1 MNMEKGK
8 EIAMKKLWIP
18 ICVLIIAG
26 VLLSLAGCGEIRKDP
41 SGEQGG
47 MKVDLTEKGM
57 VRNGTEYRTFQVEE
71 GRRGIVSVRIS
82 GQSGILDLDIYP
94 TYRPKETEYTGRS
107 LDSASF
113 SVILE
118 ERGEYKIRVTAK
130 DYLGDYE
137 IDWKTEP
144 VEK

>member
-1 MNMEKGK
+1 MDKGK

-26 VLLSLAGCGEIRKDP
+26 VLLSLAGCGEIRNGP
-41 SGEQGG
+41 AGEQGG

-57 VRNGTEYRTFQVEE
+57 DRNGTEYRTFQVEE

-82 GQSGILDLDIYP
+82 RQSGVLDLDIYP
-94 TYRPKETEYTGRS
+94 TDDPKEPEYTGRS

-118 ERGEYKIRVTAK
+118 EQGEYKIRVTAK
-130 DYLGDYE
+130 DYQGDYE

>member
-1 MNMEKGK
+1 MEKGK

-26 VLLSLAGCGEIRKDP
+26 VLLSLAGCGEIRNDP

-82 GQSGILDLDIYP
+82 RQSGALDLDIYP
-94 TYRPKETEYTGRS
+94 TDDPKEPEYTGRS

-118 ERGEYKIRVTAK
+118 EQGEYKIRVTAK

-137 IDWKTEP
+137 IDWKS
-144 VEK
+144 EKIGK

>member
-82 GQSGILDLDIYP
+82 RQSGALDLDIYP
-94 TYRPKETEYTGRS
+94 TDDPKESEYTGRS

-118 ERGEYKIRVTAK
+118 EQGEYKIRVAAK

>member
-1 MNMEKGK
+1 MEKGK
-8 EIAMKKLWIP
+8 DIAMKKLWIP

-82 GQSGILDLDIYP
+82 RQSGALDLDIYP
-94 TYRPKETEYTGRS
+94 TDDPKEPEYTGRS

-118 ERGEYKIRVTAK
+118 EEGEYKICVTAK

-137 IDWKTEP
+137 INWKIEP

>member
-1 MNMEKGK
+1 MEKGK
-8 EIAMKKLWIP
+8 DIAMKKLWIP

-26 VLLSLAGCGEIRKDP
+26 VLLSLAGCGEIRND
-41 SGEQGG
+41 SAGEQGG

-57 VRNGTEYRTFQVEE
+57 VRNGTEYRTFQVEKGE
-71 GRRGIVSVRIS
+71 RGIVSVRIS
-82 GQSGILDLDIYP
+82 RQSGALDLDIYP
-94 TYRPKETEYTGRS
+94 TDDPKEPECTGRS

-118 ERGEYKIRVTAK
+118 EQGEYKVRVTVK

-137 IDWKTEP
+137 IDWKSEP

>member
-1 MNMEKGK
+1 MAFVELENVGK
-8 EIAMKKLWIP
+8 TYHMGEVEIHALH
-18 ICVLIIAG
+18 
-26 VLLSLAGCGEIRKDP
+26 D
-41 SGEQGG
+41 
-47 MKVDLTEKGM
+47 T
-57 VRNGTEYRTFQVEE
+57 TFQVEKGE
-71 GRRGIVSVRIS
+71 RGIVSVRIS

-118 ERGEYKIRVTAK
+118 EQGEYKVRVAAK
-130 DYLGDYE
+130 DYVGDYE
-137 IDWKTEP
+137 IDWKTDP

>member
-1 MNMEKGK
+1 MEKGK

-41 SGEQGG
+41 SGERGG

-82 GQSGILDLDIYP
+82 RQSGALDLDIYP
-94 TYRPKETEYTGRS
+94 TDDPKESKYTGRS

-118 ERGEYKIRVTAK
+118 ERGEYKVCVTAK

>member
-1 MNMEKGK
+1 
-8 EIAMKKLWIP
+8 MKKLWIP

-26 VLLSLAGCGEIRKDP
+26 VLLSLAGCGEIRNGP
-41 SGEQGG
+41 AGEQGG

-82 GQSGILDLDIYP
+82 RQSGVLDLDIYP
-94 TYRPKETEYTGRS
+94 TDDPKKPEYTGRS

-118 ERGEYKIRVTAK
+118 EQGEYKVRVTAK

-137 IDWKTEP
+137 IDWKTE
-144 VEK
+144 KIGK

>member
-1 MNMEKGK
+1 
-8 EIAMKKLWIP
+8 MKKLWIP

-26 VLLSLAGCGEIRKDP
+26 VLLSLAGCGEIRNDP
-41 SGEQGG
+41 SGEQEG
-47 MKVDLTEKGM
+47 MKVDLTETGM
-57 VRNGTEYRTFQVEE
+57 VRNGTEYRTFQVEKGE
-71 GRRGIVSVRIS
+71 RGIVSVRIS
-82 GQSGILDLDIYP
+82 RQSGALDLDIYP
-94 TYRPKETEYTGRS
+94 TDDPKEPEYTGRS

-118 ERGEYKIRVTAK
+118 ERGEYKIRVTAR
-130 DYLGDYE
+130 DYLGDCE

>member
-1 MNMEKGK
+1 MEKGK
-8 EIAMKKLWIP
+8 DIAMKKLWIP
-18 ICVLIIAG
+18 VCALIIAG
-26 VLLSLAGCGEIRKDP
+26 VMLSLAGCGEIRKDP

-57 VRNGTEYRTFQVEE
+57 VRNGTEYRTFQVEKGE
-71 GRRGIVSVRIS
+71 RGIVSVRIS
-82 GQSGILDLDIYP
+82 RQSGALDLDIYP
-94 TYRPKETEYTGRS
+94 TDDPKEPEYTGRS

>member
-1 MNMEKGK
+1 
-8 EIAMKKLWIP
+8 MKKLWIP

-26 VLLSLAGCGEIRKDP
+26 VLLSLAGCGEIRNGP
-41 SGEQGG
+41 AGEQGG

-82 GQSGILDLDIYP
+82 RQSGALDLDIYP
-94 TYRPKETEYTGRS
+94 TDDPKESKYTGRS

-118 ERGEYKIRVTAK
+118 EEGEYKICVTAK

-137 IDWKTEP
+137 INWKIEP

>member
-1 MNMEKGK
+1 
-8 EIAMKKLWIP
+8 MKKLWIP

-26 VLLSLAGCGEIRKDP
+26 VLLSLAGCGEIRNDP
-41 SGEQGG
+41 AGEQGG
-47 MKVDLTEKGM
+47 MKVDLTETGM

-71 GRRGIVSVRIS
+71 GRRGIVSVRIFR
-82 GQSGILDLDIYP
+82 QSGALDLDIYP
-94 TYRPKETEYTGRS
+94 TDDPKESEYTGRS

-118 ERGEYKIRVTAK
+118 ERGEYKIRVAAK

>member
-1 MNMEKGK
+1 
-8 EIAMKKLWIP
+8 MKKLWIP

-26 VLLSLAGCGEIRKDP
+26 VLLSLAGCGEIRNGPAGK
-41 SGEQGG
+41 QGG

-71 GRRGIVSVRIS
+71 GRRGIASVRIS
-82 GQSGILDLDIYP
+82 RQSGALDLDIYP
-94 TYRPKETEYTGRS
+94 TDDPKEPEYTGRS

-118 ERGEYKIRVTAK
+118 EQGEYKIRVTAK

-137 IDWKTEP
+137 IDWKS
-144 VEK
+144 EKIGK